1 MSLRC
6 QVTKKKVMTGNNVS
20 HSHRKT
26 RRVFKP
32 NLHKKTFWAPSL
44 KRKVSL
50 TLSKKGLKMIDKLGI
65 DQVVAQL
72 LAEGEKI

>member
-6 QVTKKKVMTGNNVS
+6 QITKKKVMTGNNVS

>member
-6 QVTKKKVMTGNNVS
+6 QVTNKRVMSGNNVS

-32 NLHKKTFWAPSL
+32 NLHKKTFWVPSL

-50 TLSKKGLKMIDKLGI
+50 TLSKKGLKMIDKNGI
-65 DQVVAQL
+65 DQVVQQL
-72 LAEGEKI
+72 LVNGEKI